1 MKKTT
6 VSRICLV
13 SLMILMFIFSNQK
26 GETSSK
32 VSNTIAEAMNIESDN
47 KWVEPSVQPLM
58 LGLNLMK
65 YAHIIIYFFMGVS
78 AYYALKESLGLRK
91 RVLYSFTICYGYA
104 VFDEIHQFFVPGRT
118 SGIIDTFVDAVG
130 FLIAIIICVIL
141 TLIWKKIR
149 K

>member
-47 KWVEPSVQPLM
+47 KWV
-58 LGLNLMK
+58 
-65 YAHIIIYFFMGVS
+65 
-78 AYYALKESLGLRK
+78 
-91 RVLYSFTICYGYA
+91 
-104 VFDEIHQFFVPGRT
+104 
-118 SGIIDTFVDAVG
+118 
-130 FLIAIIICVIL
+130 
-141 TLIWKKIR
+141 
-149 K
+149 

>member
-58 LGLNLMK
+58 L
-65 YAHIIIYFFMGVS
+65 
-78 AYYALKESLGLRK
+78 E
-91 RVLYSFTICYGYA
+91 RV
-104 VFDEIHQFFVPGRT
+104 
-118 SGIIDTFVDAVG
+118 
-130 FLIAIIICVIL
+130 
-141 TLIWKKIR
+141 
-149 K
+149 

>member
-1 MKKTT
+1 MFLT

-58 LGLNLMK
+58 L
-65 YAHIIIYFFMGVS
+65 
-78 AYYALKESLGLRK
+78 
-91 RVLYSFTICYGYA
+91 T
-104 VFDEIHQFFVPGRT
+104 
-118 SGIIDTFVDAVG
+118 
-130 FLIAIIICVIL
+130 
-141 TLIWKKIR
+141 
-149 K
+149 